1 MYSFWLDVWCE
12 QIHNRNL
19 TILTTATCICV
30 DTNNHASLYCKKH
43 CHHPLEWEAPQPWL
57 LETNNGQQPDFR
69 SVGVLPSLSNPLLNT
84 EPKLLSDASPAQNA
98 EERGHTHSTALRHIK
113 KKNSFVSNSKWEEE
127 RRRRKRGV
135 SWLLRRLTFL
145 IIVHHNT
152 ERRHRVSLSDLRRK
166 WNFSANNRG
175 VKLWI
180 SVSVSV
186 YQLYLQV

>member
-1 MYSFWLDVWCE
+1 M
-12 QIHNRNL
+12 NRY
-19 TILTTATCICV
+19 TTETSQTATCICV

-113 KKNSFVSNSKWEEE
+113 KKIT
-127 RRRRKRGV
+127 
-135 SWLLRRLTFL
+135 LLFL
-145 IIVHHNT
+145 IQSGKKREGGGREVWADCYAGKPFLLLFIIILKEDT
-152 ERRHRVSLSDLRRK
+152 ESRCLTWGGSETSLLTIEAL
-166 WNFSANNRG
+166 NCE
-175 VKLWI
+175 
-180 SVSVSV
+180 
-186 YQLYLQV
+186 